1 MDKIG
6 IAVLSYAHG
15 HANTYS
21 QELVKY
27 DDVKMVACWDD
38 NEARGKEAAAK
49 YGMAYS
55 PRLDDV
61 IGNPDVDGVI
71 VTNETYRHAELVTAA
86 AKAGKHILCQ
96 KPMALTLEDCDRMKE
111 AVEKAGVK
119 FSMAFQMR
127 CDPVNIK
134 IKELLDSGVIGKV
147 AVLRRRHCIGVLFS
161 ENFVKGP
168 TRWHIDPE
176 KNMGMFM
183 DDAVHATDF
192 LRWVLGDPVSV
203 MAEIDNIH
211 TNVAPDDNGVALY
224 RFKNKEIVTLFN
236 GSTTLA
242 GENTTEIYG
251 DKGVIIQN
259 YGDGPS
265 CAMPRPAD
273 AVPLKMFLKDSG
285 VPGWQNFNLPIPKS
299 QGERI
304 AAVPRPFIEYLK
316 GNRGP
321 IATALDGKK
330 SVEMVLGA
338 YRSAREGRR
347 IFFPLK

>member
-1 MDKIG
+1 
-6 IAVLSYAHG
+6 
-15 HANTYS
+15 
-21 QELVKY
+21 
-27 DDVKMVACWDD
+27 
-38 NEARGKEAAAK
+38 
-49 YGMAYS
+49 MAYS

-61 IGNPDVDGVI
+61 VGRPDVDAVI
-71 VTNETYRHAELVTAA
+71 VTNETYRHAEVVIAA
-86 AKAGKHILCQ
+86 AKAGKGILCQ
-96 KPMALTLEDCDRMKE
+96 KPMALTLEDCDRMAQ

-134 IKELLDSGVIGKV
+134 IKELLDSGAIGKV

-168 TRWHIDPE
+168 TRWHIDPV

-265 CAMPRPAD
+265 CTMPRSAD
-273 AVPLKMFLKDSG
+273 AVPLKMFIKDSG
-285 VPGWQNFNLPIPKS
+285 NPGWQNFNLPIPKS
-299 QGERI
+299 QAERI

-347 IFFPLK
+347 IHFPL